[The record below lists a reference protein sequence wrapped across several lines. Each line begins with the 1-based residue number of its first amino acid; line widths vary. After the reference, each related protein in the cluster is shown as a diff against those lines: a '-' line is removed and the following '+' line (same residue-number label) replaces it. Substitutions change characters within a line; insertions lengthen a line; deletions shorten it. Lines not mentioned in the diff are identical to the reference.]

1 MSALEKSNER
11 RQFRRISDAIALA
24 IHAADEAANEQD
36 YEGAELPDYPT
47 HVVSL
52 SPNGLKCYHSEVF
65 NDGDKLQL
73 SIKLFPSGVR
83 IDTQAI
89 VVNSGEDEGKQ
100 QNNRFFAGLSF
111 VGLSEENSD
120 QLLDHIDRVARESF
134 GGAVKLVNR
143 S

>member
-1 MSALEKSNER
+1 M
-11 RQFRRISDAIALA
+11 
-24 IHAADEAANEQD
+24 
-36 YEGAELPDYPT
+36 
-47 HVVSL
+47 
-52 SPNGLKCYHSEVF
+52 
-65 NDGDKLQL
+65 
-73 SIKLFPSGVR
+73 FPSGVR